1 MVLTN
6 YRKGR
11 NYTQEGFIMLK
22 QVMSASTPN
31 ELINDLYNE
40 DISWVDKLEKV
51 SYKMPYTIKTDKY
64 IIFLYRGFEFC
75 LQKLADKLELHFN
88 KVLCP
93 TAEWIRKIFSPTA
106 KLPILE
112 IEISHNGEKL
122 IRKLDGTENN
132 YIFADL
138 CCILDELNE
147 QFSLF
152 QNKKSAA

>member
-11 NYTQEGFIMLK
+11 NYTQGGFIMLK

-51 SYKMPYTIKTDKY
+51 SLPYTIKTDKY

-75 LQKLADKLELHFN
+75 LQKLADKLKLHFN

-112 IEISHNGEKL
+112 IE
-122 IRKLDGTENN
+122 
-132 YIFADL
+132 
-138 CCILDELNE
+138 
-147 QFSLF
+147 FSLF

>member
-1 MVLTN
+1 MFKKKITFFYLFHD
-6 YRKGR
+6 KS
-11 NYTQEGFIMLK
+11 IL
-22 QVMSASTPN
+22 
-31 ELINDLYNE
+31 
-40 DISWVDKLEKV
+40 SWVDKLEKV
-51 SYKMPYTIKTDKY
+51 SLPYTIKTDKY

-75 LQKLADKLELHFN
+75 LQKLADKLKLHFN